1 MDFTTLTKFIT
12 RHATDENTG
21 VLTITFRDESDTTT
35 IGEIILEGVRARA
48 FFESLCRIQEARWP
62 NGVVRQGHK
71 TIFDTNADEAT
82 TEFV

>member
-12 RHATDENTG
+12 RHSVDENTG
-21 VLTITFRDESDTTT
+21 VLTITFRDEGDTTT

-48 FFESLCRIQEARWP
+48 FFESMSRIQQARWP
-62 NGVVRQGHK
+62 NGVVRQNHK
-71 TIFDTNADEAT
+71 TIFDLNADEGT